1 MYKKKTTFILIS
13 ILLPFGLLLN
23 PAKVIA
29 DKDDILLVNKT
40 YSLSKDY
47 VPESLVY
54 PNVKYVDEKE
64 QLQAE
69 AAQNLEQLF
78 EDALN
83 DGIELYATSGYR
95 SFEYQ
100 ENLYDY
106 YVSKYGEDYANRVSA
121 KPGESEHQTGLAMDV
136 TSRSVDFDLDESFG
150 DTVEGKWVARNA
162 HNYGYIIRYPE
173 GKESITGYKYEP
185 WHLRYIGKDHAYQIA
200 SHSLTLEEYLLND
213 ETDQRFSD
221 VSNRYQDAVNYLVK
235 ENLTNGLTE
244 TRFGVFEPIKRGDAA
259 IILAKALG
267 LQNERAPE
275 SGFIDVPERGVLE
288 INALKEQRIIDGKTK
303 TDFGFYDNI
312 TRGEMALVLANAFG
326 FKGEALDLSFTDV
339 NSRYATAVA
348 GLVDEGVTK
357 GVSANSFGTN
367 QAIKRGNYALFIYR
381 STAEDH
387 QQTYT
392 IKRGDTLSEIAATF
406 TNVTVDDILEANP
419 SLQPNQ
425 LTVGTTI
432 VIPS

>member
-1 MYKKKTTFILIS
+1 MYMKKATFLLIS
-13 ILLPFGLLLN
+13 IVLPFGLLLN
-23 PAKVIA
+23 PEKVKA
-29 DKDDILLVNKT
+29 DKADILLVNKT

-47 VPESLVY
+47 VPEPLVY
-54 PNVKYVDEKE
+54 PDVQYVDEKE

-95 SFEYQ
+95 SYEYQ
-100 ENLYDY
+100 KNLYDY
-106 YVSKYGEDYANRVSA
+106 YVSTYGEDYANRVSA

-136 TSRSVDFDLDESFG
+136 TSRSVDFDLSESFG
-150 DTVEGKWVARNA
+150 DTAEGKWVASNA
-162 HNYGYIIRYPE
+162 HHYGYIIRYPE

-185 WHLRYIGKDHAYQIA
+185 WHLRYVGQEHAYQIA
-200 SHSLTLEEYLLND
+200 TQSLTLEEYLLND
-213 ETDQRFSD
+213 EADQRFSD
-221 VSNRYQDAVNYLVK
+221 VNNRYQDAVNYMVR

-275 SGFIDVPERGVLE
+275 SGFTDVPKRGVQE
-288 INALKEQRIIDGKTK
+288 INSLKEQGIIDGKTAEH
-303 TDFGFYDNI
+303 FGFYDNI

-326 FKGEALDLSFTDV
+326 FKGKVSDLSFTDV
-339 NSRYATAVA
+339 NSRYENAVT

-357 GVSANSFGTN
+357 GISANSFGTN
-367 QAIKRGNYALFIYR
+367 QAIKRGNYALFISR
-381 STAEDH
+381 ATAETA

-392 IKRGDTLSEIAATF
+392 MKRGDTLSEIAATF
-406 TNVTVDDILEANP
+406 TDVTVEDILEANP
-419 SLQPNQ
+419 SLEPNQ
-425 LTVGTTI
+425 LTVGSTI